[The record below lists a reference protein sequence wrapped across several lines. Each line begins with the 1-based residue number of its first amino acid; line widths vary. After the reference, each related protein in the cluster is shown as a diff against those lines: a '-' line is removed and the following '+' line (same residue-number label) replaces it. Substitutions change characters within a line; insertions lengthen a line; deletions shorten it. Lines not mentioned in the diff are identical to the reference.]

1 VPDEPDVPYD
11 VDVLHAENRRLR
23 MLLGDK
29 DAKIAELQERVERL
43 ERLISRNSLLTEQ
56 GPVFPQLDRLAVTP
70 GLYRHRSWLGSGIG
84 ILRRWWCRCRVR
96 WWRPGTGMSRSGW
109 SGLTEWQR
117 NR

>member
-1 VPDEPDVPYD
+1 VTMRLTDHPDHVVRHEPPACRKCGTG
-11 VDVLHAENRRLR
+11 L
-23 MLLGDK
+23 K